1 MKRKQVLS
9 ILLLT
14 GLIFMS
20 GMGLLPV
27 YAADEW
33 QNVYEAYGINPND
46 PQAEYLVGEM
56 LWEKPP
62 QAIVIKLEHYAAPT
76 GTLSVPLNKEVAVE
90 LGKSAN
96 ISTSFEW
103 DDGTYR
109 LAYDV
114 DLTVRYE
121 RDKDHETAAML
132 LWDSKTYIKGSRYGA
147 TYGEPQQRWIE
158 VAGDTYIREAGKGSY
173 IVNGSSSL
181 LLNPKSR
188 SEESHEN
195 LPINLGGITY
205 KIDRVMVKS
214 GGLSSVIDTDASG
227 TAGDT
232 SASVAAT
239 IVIGLLGLAAAAA
252 GAGAAGATAG
262 SSGDKASNDEEAAAY
277 EMVIGKDFGN
287 ALKYGQKQRVWARMV
302 ELKNGVPVD
311 RPDLLAEISIFSN
324 EVIVGALS
332 LRGNNVEAE
341 VQIQENAPPEGVISF
356 LYSGEHGTF
365 QNNVRFRLL
374 GKGEIRLA
382 SDKVNI
388 LSTDANPFE
397 LVYELKN
404 FIEEEP
410 PLEIT
415 ASSGF
420 VALDMGKNDKQ
431 QTVILIAPGPDAEP
445 WDHKSFTKPCKC
457 EITAMDGKFPVK
469 AAFEVNVCFEGIGT
483 AYEKLAADELEKDA
497 LIQCFTEAEKE
508 KRTEKALWIPIA
520 VMNWNEKNRILEPD
534 SAKADNLTWTYAV
547 HPDFEFKTPESKRL
561 AERVV
566 TKAKLKAERHPA
578 PATLKIDTTKKPSA
592 YRVMAE
598 ADPDEGAALFDLR
611 MTVVWE
617 GDATLAPLELT
628 AQIQP
633 NPDFKG
639 MVRWFLEYP
648 LGSAA
653 ADFITLGDV
662 SIYHA
667 ALDFIESRVYP
678 MSGVPWSSNLLWN
691 RESDSHYEHG
701 RWDIM
706 RESYIAIKDDSFP
719 KGIDANEFK
728 KVQTLVHELAHVIE
742 DQHGSYKV
750 NATSETHTYYLQH
763 LSDVARGLA
772 DLESDSSNL
781 KTDVWYAI
789 NWAYWFNVDPE
800 IIGDISNIG
809 PWFGGRFTLSMH
821 ELFDKYAYHADTLGG
836 KMSDARRQEVA
847 QQFRHWYFPGNLSDS
862 AMQKGSTAAATGR
875 FIESDGLFKGAEWT
889 FVWNQGVLQS
899 IELAHDDYLITIED
913 YHWTGGNELK
923 LNLQIRIADKNL
935 PSYDY
940 DSLSVTLDGGTFNT
954 ATRSFPSVR
963 SFSVAW
969 KSLNDFQHSLI
980 YKKTGFSE
988 IASWTERKK

>member
-1 MKRKQVLS
+1 MIRKQVLS

-46 PQAEYLVGEM
+46 PNAVSVLSEM
-56 LWEKPP
+56 MSENPP
-62 QAIVIKLEHYAAPT
+62 QAIVIKLDHFAAPS
-76 GTLSVPLNKEVAVE
+76 GSPIVPLNEEVIVE
-90 LGKSAN
+90 LGKSAK
-96 ISTSFEW
+96 ISASFEW
-103 DDGTYR
+103 EDDYFR
-109 LAYDV
+109 LAYNV

-121 RDKDHETAAML
+121 RVKDHETAAML
-132 LWDSKTYIKGSRYGA
+132 LWASQAYVKGSRE
-147 TYGEPQQRWIE
+147 TYIPEAHEEQWIE
-158 VAGDTYIREAGKGSY
+158 VTGDTYVREADVAGFLSGGHHS
-173 IVNGSSSL
+173 IPL
-181 LLNPKSR
+181 TPKSR
-188 SEESHEN
+188 SEESSKN
-195 LPINLGGITY
+195 LPLNLGAISY
-205 KIDRVMVKS
+205 QIDRVMIKS

-227 TAGDT
+227 TAGDK
-232 SASVAAT
+232 SASVAAA

-252 GAGAAGATAG
+252 GAGSAGAAAG
-262 SSGDKASNDEEAAAY
+262 SSANEVSKEEAPSY
-277 EMVIGKDFGN
+277 QMVIGKDFGD
-287 ALKYGQKQRVWARMV
+287 ALKLGKKQRVWARMV
-302 ELKNGVPVD
+302 ELKNGAPVD
-311 RPDLLAEISIFSN
+311 RPDLTAGISIFSR
-324 EVIVGALS
+324 EVLVGASS
-332 LRGNNVEAE
+332 LRGENMETE
-341 VQIQENAPPEGVISF
+341 VQIQENAPQEGVISF
-356 LYSGEHGTF
+356 LYSGEHGMF

-388 LSTDANPFE
+388 LSTDAKPFE
-397 LVYELKN
+397 LAYELKN

-445 WDHKSFTKPCKC
+445 WDHKSFIKPCKC
-457 EITAMDGKFPVK
+457 EITAMDGKLPIK
-469 AAFEVNVCFEGIGT
+469 AVFEVTVCFEGIGT

-520 VMNWNEKNRILEPD
+520 VMKWNEKNRILEPD

-598 ADPDEGAALFDLR
+598 ADPDEGAAFFDIR
-611 MTVVWE
+611 MTVVCE

-701 RWDIM
+701 RWDII

-719 KGIDANEFK
+719 KSINANEFK

-742 DQHGSYKV
+742 DQHGSYQV
-750 NATSETHTYYLQH
+750 DATSETHTYYLQH

-772 DLESDSSNL
+772 DLENDSSNL

-821 ELFDKYAYHADTLGG
+821 ELFDKYAYHTDTLGG

-862 AMQKGSTAAATGR
+862 ALQKGSTAAATGR
-875 FIESDGLFKGAEWT
+875 FTETNGLLKGAEWT

-899 IELAHDDYLITIED
+899 IELAHDDYIITVED
-913 YHWTGGNELK
+913 YYWTGGNELK
-923 LNLQIRIADKNL
+923 LSLQIRIADKNL
-935 PSYDY
+935 PSYNY
-940 DSLSVTLDGGTFNT
+940 DSLSVTMDGGTFNT
-954 ATRSFPSVR
+954 AARSFPSVR

-988 IASWTERKK
+988 IASWTERRK